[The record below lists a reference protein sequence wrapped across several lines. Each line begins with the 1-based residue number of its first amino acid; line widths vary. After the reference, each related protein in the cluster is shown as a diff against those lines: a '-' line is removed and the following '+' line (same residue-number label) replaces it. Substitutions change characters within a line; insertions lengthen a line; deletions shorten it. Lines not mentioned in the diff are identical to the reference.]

1 MHADVFKQLAKH
13 LKKHRC
19 ETTEMDQRFGA
30 AAPLKIGNFAL
41 LKNHKIQLGLS
52 KKLQFATTIR

>member
-1 MHADVFKQLAKH
+1 MHADVFQQLAKH

-19 ETTEMDQRFGA
+19 ETTEMHQRFGA

-41 LKNHKIQLGLS
+41 LKNHKI
-52 KKLQFATTIR
+52 